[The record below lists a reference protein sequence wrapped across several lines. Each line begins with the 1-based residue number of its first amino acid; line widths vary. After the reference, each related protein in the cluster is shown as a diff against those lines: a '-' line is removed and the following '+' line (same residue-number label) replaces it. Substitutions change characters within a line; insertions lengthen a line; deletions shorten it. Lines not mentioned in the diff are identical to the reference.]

1 MRKEI
6 ERSFFKHNLIAQSLS
21 VKYAHILESQFDHQV
36 VIKECV
42 RIWWLFDG
50 SYLMANWWIKLWL
63 KHVRIFDG
71 YLMGQLD
78 LSFSVGSV
86 IFSWICHFQL
96 DLTCFHHK
104 LTLQIC
110 AHSSITTWSLNLF
123 PNSLF
128 TFLSVLSPHF
138 SRRMHIHACVS
149 LLSKNIYMTHPT
161 ENTTPPTSTESRN
174 VCMHTYIYIYA
185 QNTCMH
191 ACIHKYTPY
200 I

>member
-6 ERSFFKHNLIAQSLS
+6 ERSFFQHNLIAQSLS

-71 YLMGQLD
+71 YLMGHLD

-86 IFSWICHFQL
+86 IFSWIWHAFITSWPFKYAHILQSQL
-96 DLTCFHHK
+96 DRSISFR
-104 LTLQIC
+104 TL
-110 AHSSITTWSLNLF
+110 
-123 PNSLF
+123 
-128 TFLSVLSPHF
+128 
-138 SRRMHIHACVS
+138 S
-149 LLSKNIYMTHPT
+149 LLSSPYSLLTSLEECTYMRVSPFSPRIYTWHIQLKILHPRH
-161 ENTTPPTSTESRN
+161 PPNREMYA
-174 VCMHTYIYIYA
+174 CIHIYIYICA
-185 QNTCMH
+185 KHMH
-191 ACIHKYTPY
+191 ARMYT
-200 I
+200 